1 MTKLERTTEPG
12 SPWIG
17 RVLIR
22 TGEPGIM
29 AFGSHALTATCLLA
43 FAASLIMFA
52 GAAAFAQAFPS
63 QPVRIVGANPAG
75 GAADV
80 NARRLAERL
89 SRKWGQSV
97 VVQNQ
102 PGAGGS
108 VAANTVANATP
119 NGHTILFAFHPMLAV
134 NPILYRD
141 LPFDADKDFASVIF
155 ISKTP
160 HVLLVNP
167 SLPAASVADF
177 IALAKAKPGTFHFG
191 SGGAGSS
198 THLAGELLRARANA
212 DLRHVPYRGGA
223 PAAAALMGNEI
234 QFLFDATLTAV
245 AHIRGGRLKGLA
257 IANSVRADAIPD
269 VPTFAESG
277 LPGFESTIGH
287 GLMVPAKTPLAAI
300 RALNQ
305 AVNEVL
311 QDSDYRKNMTSIG
324 AQVIG
329 GTAADFRDF
338 LAGERRKWAPIIK
351 QYGIKAG

>member
-1 MTKLERTTEPG
+1 MRIP
-12 SPWIG
+12 
-17 RVLIR
+17 
-22 TGEPGIM
+22 
-29 AFGSHALTATCLLA
+29 
-43 FAASLIMFA
+43 A
-52 GAAAFAQAFPS
+52 GAGKGACRLAVAALATALGAGNSVAVAFPT

-89 SRKWGQSV
+89 SGKWGQPV

-108 VAANTVANATP
+108 VAASTVANATP

-134 NPILYRD
+134 NPILYRN
-141 LPFDADKDFASVIF
+141 LPFDADKDFAAVAF

-167 SLPAASVADF
+167 SLPAKDLKEMIS
-177 IALAKAKPGTFHFG
+177 LAKAKPGTFHFG

-198 THLAGELLRARANA
+198 THLAGELLKVRA
-212 DLRHVPYRGGA
+212 DIELRHVPYRGGA

-234 QFLFDATLTAV
+234 QLLFDATLTAV
-245 AHIRGGRLKGLA
+245 GHIRGGRLKGLA
-257 IANSVRADAIPD
+257 IASTERADSIPD

-287 GLMVPAKTPLAAI
+287 GLMVPAATPVAAI
-300 RALNQ
+300 EALNK

-311 QDSDYRKNMTSIG
+311 RDPAYASAMTSLG
-324 AQVIG
+324 AQVMG
-329 GTAADFRDF
+329 GSPADFRDF
-338 LAGERRKWAPIIK
+338 LDAERKKWAPIIK
-351 QYGIKAG
+351 KHGIKAN

>member
-1 MTKLERTTEPG
+1 MNVRRK
-12 SPWIG
+12 IG
-17 RVLIR
+17 RI
-22 TGEPGIM
+22 EGI
-29 AFGSHALTATCLLA
+29 AVAC
-43 FAASLIMFA
+43 
-52 GAAAFAQAFPS
+52 GAAMWACAATSWAAQQFPTL
-63 QPVRIVGANPAG
+63 PVRMVGANPAG

-89 SRKWGQSV
+89 SRKWGQTV
-97 VVQNQ
+97 VVQNLA
-102 PGAGGS
+102 GAGGS
-108 VAANTVANATP
+108 VAASTVANATP

-134 NPILYRD
+134 NPVLYSD

-167 SLPAASVADF
+167 SLPAKSVAEF
-177 IALAKAKPGTFHFG
+177 IALARAKPGTFNFG

-198 THLAGELLRARANA
+198 THLAGELLKARANV

-245 AHIRGGRLKGLA
+245 GHIKGGRLKGLA
-257 IANSVRADAIPD
+257 IASTSRAAAIPD

-287 GLMVPAKTPLAAI
+287 GLVVPAKTPAAVI
-300 RALNQ
+300 NALNG
-305 AVNEVL
+305 ATNEVIKEPEY
-311 QDSDYRKNMTSIG
+311 SGPMIASG

-329 GTAADFRDF
+329 GAPRLFRDF
-338 LAGERRKWAPIIK
+338 VDAERRKWTPIIRN
-351 QYGIKAG
+351 QGIKAD